1 MDLSMMDV
9 VRMVLLLELEILWL
23 LLSIMVGVVDVV
35 ASMVTLEFES

>member
-1 MDLSMMDV
+1 MMDV